1 MTRRNSSA
9 VISVNGANTDV
20 NATLIHTSIGPN
32 ASSAWLAAESTWAG
46 SATSVCTVSACPP
59 AWRTSAAA
67 PSSPER
73 PRASSVT
80 FAARRPNRIAVSRP
94 MPALAPVI
102 TTC

>member
-20 NATLIHTSIGPN
+20 NATLIHTSMGPK

-59 AWRTSAAA
+59 GLADVGRGPVQAGAAA
-67 PSSPER
+67 GQ
-73 PRASSVT
+73 
-80 FAARRPNRIAVSRP
+80 
-94 MPALAPVI
+94 
-102 TTC
+102 